1 MSKLMF
7 AGRYDGDLTI
17 TVYPNLNIRVPNH
30 QLVIPEYDFNSYG
43 QRYIKN
49 STNRQTL
56 LYSYQDINKND
67 MPVYGKPFL
76 TSAYLFV
83 NSDRGE
89 FTLWASQPNTTQNIV
104 AVGPP
109 VCSSTPSSQPA
120 LPAPTSLA
128 TSGAKEKAPTGAIA
142 GAVVGGLAG
151 TALIIGALLFLARR
165 RRNKRRQQE
174 AQDAPPRDSSLAG
187 SGQRSSRWGEKAEM
201 STDTH
206 PPLEMPSTRDPGYA
220 TPPYEMPGRKD
231 ARYVMVPH
239 EMPDGKDYTQG
250 GAAHEMPATPMSG
263 RPF

>member
-1 MSKLMF
+1 MF
-7 AGRYDGDLTI
+7 ACRYDGDLTV
-17 TVYPNLNIRVPNH
+17 TVYPNLEIRVPNH
-30 QLVIPEYDFNSYG
+30 QLVVPEYDFNSYG

-49 STNRQTL
+49 STNREVL
-56 LYSYQDINKND
+56 LYSYQGINKND

-89 FTLWASQPNTTQNIV
+89 FTLWASQANTTQNIV
-104 AVGPP
+104 SVGPP
-109 VCSSTPSSQPA
+109 VCSSTPTSQPT
-120 LPAPTSLA
+120 LPAPTALA
-128 TSGAKEKAPTGAIA
+128 TSGPRKKGNTGAIA
-142 GAVVGGLAG
+142 GVVVGGVAG
-151 TALIIGALLFLARR
+151 IALIFGALFFLVRK

-174 AQDAPPRDSSLAG
+174 RQKILPGDASLPG

-206 PPLEMPSTRDPGYA
+206 PPLEMPITRDPGYA
-220 TPPYEMPGRKD
+220 RPPYEMPGRKD

-239 EMPDGKDYTQG
+239 EMPGGKDHTQSV
-250 GAAHEMPATPMSG
+250 AAYEMPATPMSG